1 MTSIEALH
9 SNTTHYKQ
17 PLRMST
23 LTGQLGIATSVLP
36 AVSSSSQQAIPED
49 EEQAGS
55 LPPGVSTTGLTV
67 GQIDE
72 LTLLLADTPLKKLRH
87 KDAQAAKAT
96 AAGDPWAALELR
108 QQQLALAKLCA
119 ITGPYSAQKRY
130 PLLLAEA
137 HYKLAAA
144 YADMQCTPQA
154 NEHAKRCDAGRG
166 VGRRQGKGTGG
177 EVHQL
182 AVKGMSSAS
191 QHSDPY
197 HECDCGAQQV
207 LLGKPPSS
215 TCPAQLLTTHAHPY
229 Q

>member
-1 MTSIEALH
+1 M
-9 SNTTHYKQ
+9 
-17 PLRMST
+17 
-23 LTGQLGIATSVLP
+23 VLP
-36 AVSSSSQQAIPED
+36 AACPSSLQAIPED

-166 VGRRQGKGTGG
+166 VDKGRRG
-177 EVHQL
+177 ERIEGRVRQL
-182 AVKGMSSAS
+182 ARNVVSSAS

-197 HECDCGAQQV
+197 HEWDCGAQQV

>member
-1 MTSIEALH
+1 M
-9 SNTTHYKQ
+9 
-17 PLRMST
+17 
-23 LTGQLGIATSVLP
+23 TGQLSMATMVCS
-36 AVSSSSQQAIPED
+36 AVSPSSSQAIPED

-55 LPPGVSTTGLTV
+55 LPPDVSTTGLTV

-154 NEHAKRCDAGRG
+154 NEHAKRCDAWRG
-166 VGRRQGKGTGG
+166 VDKGRRG
-177 EVHQL
+177 ERIEGRVRKL
-182 AVKGMSSAS
+182 ARNVGSSAS
-191 QHSDPY
+191 QHSDLY
-197 HECDCGAQQV
+197 HECYCRAQQV
-207 LLGKPPSS
+207 LLGIPPSS
-215 TCPAQLLTTHAHPY
+215 THC
-229 Q
+229 